1 MKRRLMKCKKMCEGG
16 PIKSPKIPKTA
27 IDISTRERK
36 KNNFE

>member
-1 MKRRLMKCKKMCEGG
+1 MQIGLMKCKKIYEGG

-36 KNNFE
+36 MNNVE